1 MLILEKN
8 YTIRTYCRT
17 YFDNQTVHLFNYI
30 SKIIKNNYICTLN
43 FVS

>member
-17 YFDNQTVHLFNYI
+17 YFDNQQ
-30 SKIIKNNYICTLN
+30 NNDTAGN
-43 FVS
+43 G